1 MSEIGDRNISLND
14 AQLSLIEYSKRLS
27 YRLNESL
34 KTRNKENV
42 FKIIFHVLIVD
53 FYKLKV
59 YRTCFKRKTSF
70 V

>member
-1 MSEIGDRNISLND
+1 MGDRNISLND

-34 KTRNKENV
+34 KTTNKENV

-59 YRTCFKRKTSF
+59 YRTWFKRKTSF
-70 V
+70 F